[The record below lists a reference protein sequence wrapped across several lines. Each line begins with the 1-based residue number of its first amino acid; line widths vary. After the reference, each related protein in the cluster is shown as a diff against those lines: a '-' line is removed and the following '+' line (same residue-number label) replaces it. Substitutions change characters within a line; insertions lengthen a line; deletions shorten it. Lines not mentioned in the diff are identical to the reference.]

1 MFLKTSGVDL
11 DGHGARAPRTK
22 RAEPEAGLAHH
33 LWQVLV
39 PLGFPRCF
47 QQLIGRCKAFTGR
60 YCGRRAKQASTRGR
74 RAHVTDSCGVPAGLA
89 NGAQVQP
96 PQVLVCQGAAGSP
109 TPT

>member
-11 DGHGARAPRTK
+11 GGHGARAPRTK

-60 YCGRRAKQASTRGR
+60 YCG
-74 RAHVTDSCGVPAGLA
+74 
-89 NGAQVQP
+89 
-96 PQVLVCQGAAGSP
+96 
-109 TPT
+109 